1 MCTCVCAGLDFLQ
14 SINYSPSLRS
24 LSEEEIP
31 DIFLR
36 DMVRDVYLAIA
47 LLLSLARLDLPAVG
61 GVRRN
66 DAEHSLS

>member
-1 MCTCVCAGLDFLQ
+1 VCAGLDFLQ

-36 DMVRDVYLAIA
+36 DMVRDVHLAFA
-47 LLLSLARLDLPAVG
+47 LQRSLARLDPPAVG
-61 GVRRN
+61 GVRRD
-66 DAEHSLS
+66 DAEHRLS